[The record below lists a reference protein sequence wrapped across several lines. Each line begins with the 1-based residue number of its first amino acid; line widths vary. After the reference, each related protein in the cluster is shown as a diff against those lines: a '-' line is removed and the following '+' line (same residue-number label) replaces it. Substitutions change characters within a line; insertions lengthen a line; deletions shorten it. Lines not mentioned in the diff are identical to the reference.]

1 MLKRF
6 RVEESK
12 DTNIVRVPVDVIR
25 RATEAIFR
33 ICGLTV
39 CTFEYVSFSFVFLKI
54 RHWWFDGG
62 TLIL

>member
-39 CTFEYVSFSFVFLKI
+39 CILLLNMFLFFVFYDVI
-54 RHWWFDGG
+54 FEE
-62 TLIL
+62 